1 MIDTGALAASSLGAC
16 VMKAQVGDQVIVA
29 SATTGAPA
37 RTGTIVELR
46 HPDGTPPYVV
56 RWSDTGHEAVYFPGH
71 DGRVETI
78 DLRDATVP
86 AQHSAKART
95 KTWVVDVELVEDG
108 PETTARAVL
117 RVDDGRPVESR
128 HGRAM
133 RAPRDKELPHIGDE
147 IAVAR
152 ALRHLADT
160 LLADASDTMS
170 GLEHR
175 DVIVTH

>member
-1 MIDTGALAASSLGAC
+1 
-16 VMKAQVGDQVIVA
+16 MKAQVGDQVIVA
-29 SATTGAPA
+29 SAQTGAPS

-56 RWSDTGHEAVYFPGH
+56 RWSDTGHEGVYFPGH
-71 DGRVETI
+71 DGRVEPV
-78 DLRDATVP
+78 DLRDTTIV
-86 AQHSAKART
+86 AQRSRLART

-133 RAPRDKELPHIGDE
+133 RAPGDKELPRIGDE

-152 ALRHLADT
+152 ALRNLADT
-160 LLADASDTMS
+160 LLADASAAISD
-170 GLEHR
+170 LEHR
-175 DVIVTH
+175 EVSLTR